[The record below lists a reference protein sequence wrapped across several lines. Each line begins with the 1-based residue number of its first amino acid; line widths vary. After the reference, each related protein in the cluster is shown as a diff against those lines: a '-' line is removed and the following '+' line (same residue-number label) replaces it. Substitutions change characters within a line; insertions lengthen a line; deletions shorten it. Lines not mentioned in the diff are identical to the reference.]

1 MTRTQRVS
9 AQGCPYVGLGG
20 VPPETVL
27 LNPETSESHEE
38 GKGVIPKIIDRTTFL
53 WTDSP
58 VLLASIEIMSC
69 WKLVKLDW
77 GSLSH
82 HFLLEEEVW

>member
-1 MTRTQRVS
+1 M
-9 AQGCPYVGLGG
+9 GLGR
-20 VPPETVL
+20 VPPKTVL

-38 GKGVIPKIIDRTTFL
+38 GKGVIPKIIDRAIHL
-53 WTDSP
+53 WADSP
-58 VLLASIEIMSC
+58 VLLVSIELMSC

-82 HFLLEEEVW
+82 HFLPEEEVL